1 MQDMAIVNNGK
12 QIGTRMR
19 STDGA
24 IFNYLEWLS
33 EASCGLSATAEHLW
47 YIGHAHEKTTQR
59 DWWHHSWRL
68 QNNLLLWAN
77 WFVYG
82 QSHCSSTARA
92 QPGHTVLH
100 TQHVPW
106 LPPPLAPPQSRALS
120 WNSATPTYSNY
131 SLQMS
136 RNKQTNNI
144 YLLIK
149 P

>member
-106 LPPPLAPPQSRALS
+106 LPPPWRRHRVVLSVGTQPPQHTAITVCK
-120 WNSATPTYSNY
+120 WVET
-131 SLQMS
+131 
-136 RNKQTNNI
+136 NKQTTST
-144 YLLIK
+144 Y
-149 P
+149 